1 MKGNHLILFDGKKQ
15 QIIKLDAS
23 IGLKP
28 LNDKKAA
35 PGPPNVKRRNEVTY
49 DENKVQR
56 RGPGDLV
63 DPN

>member
-28 LNDKKAA
+28 VNDKKAA

-49 DENKVQR
+49 DENKV
-56 RGPGDLV
+56 
-63 DPN
+63 